1 MRKPEPGPT
10 TLWTLIERLQRRLE
24 REGLTRDVVDAT
36 IVRTVRRAVGG
47 PVPGQA

>member
-24 REGLTRDVVDAT
+24 GEGLTRDVIDAA
-36 IVRTVRRAVGG
+36 VVHAVRRAVSG